1 MGFLD
6 IFRKNKIADTNPSTG
21 QTVYT
26 LSDVN
31 NYLNDIQA
39 AQVYLNNIYN
49 TISNDVA
56 SFKVND
62 TTTSDKEVNVNND
75 YITQAL
81 ALNPNE
87 RYTQLTFWENVVKKM
102 LIENIAVVIP
112 DFSTRNKLSLYLI
125 NDSDWEWVDDTQQK
139 IIYNKHVY
147 PLSSF
152 LIFDNTR
159 SANTQSLTNLLK
171 LLGSNINSQLKQLK
185 SMGMKGLIKVNQNMV
200 DGSMEHDVKTR
211 LEHMISVAKET
222 GFGYLQQNEEYEA
235 INPSVN
241 TITDSALQ
249 ATQEA
254 LYNSFG
260 ISSAIFNGKYS
271 DAEYRAYYNSVVSV
285 YQKIIEQE
293 INRKLISA
301 QQRNQGRYISI
312 SSDLFKTSSLKD
324 MTTFL
329 YEMKMQGILSAN
341 EARQYLNLPSYKGG
355 DVYETNL
362 NSAKINEDGT
372 ATPRKDEGK
381 DEGEHK

>member
-62 TTTSDKEVNVNND
+62 TTTSDKEVTVNND

-87 RYTQLTFWENVVKKM
+87 RYTQMTFWENVVKKM
-102 LIENIAVVIP
+102 LIENIAIVIP

-152 LIFDNTR
+152 
-159 SANTQSLTNLLK
+159 
-171 LLGSNINSQLKQLK
+171 
-185 SMGMKGLIKVNQNMV
+185 
-200 DGSMEHDVKTR
+200 
-211 LEHMISVAKET
+211 
-222 GFGYLQQNEEYEA
+222 
-235 INPSVN
+235 
-241 TITDSALQ
+241 
-249 ATQEA
+249 
-254 LYNSFG
+254 
-260 ISSAIFNGKYS
+260 
-271 DAEYRAYYNSVVSV
+271 
-285 YQKIIEQE
+285 
-293 INRKLISA
+293 
-301 QQRNQGRYISI
+301 
-312 SSDLFKTSSLKD
+312 
-324 MTTFL
+324 
-329 YEMKMQGILSAN
+329 
-341 EARQYLNLPSYKGG
+341 
-355 DVYETNL
+355 
-362 NSAKINEDGT
+362 
-372 ATPRKDEGK
+372 
-381 DEGEHK
+381 